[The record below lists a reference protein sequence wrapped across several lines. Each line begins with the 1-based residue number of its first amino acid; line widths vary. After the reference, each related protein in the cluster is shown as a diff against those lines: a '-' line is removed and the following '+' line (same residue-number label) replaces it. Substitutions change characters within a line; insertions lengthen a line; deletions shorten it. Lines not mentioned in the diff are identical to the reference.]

1 MRIFSSETFMCI
13 LFIANKMRRDFPL
26 IIAANR
32 DEFYARPTAPSEF
45 WNSHPTVL
53 AGRDLEA
60 GGTWMGVTRNGMIS
74 ALTNVREPH
83 NLKQNAISRGELV
96 ANWLSLNASTS
107 KNKVENDSDHY
118 LSRIRENR
126 HHYNGYNLL
135 FGNINKLRVYNNVND
150 TTHTIEKGVYGLSN
164 ADIATPWPK
173 VTQGVTALNH
183 YVNNARLIDH
193 ESLFELLAQDNK
205 AEDDAL
211 PDTGIGY
218 EWEKAL
224 SSIFIH
230 TPNYGTR
237 TSTLLLVDLN
247 NQITWLERRFDE
259 HGKAQETRAFTL

>member
-1 MRIFSSETFMCI
+1 MCI

-107 KNKVENDSDHY
+107 KDKVENDSEHY
-118 LSRIRENR
+118 LSPVSYT
-126 HHYNGYNLL
+126 HLTL
-135 FGNINKLRVYNNVND
+135 P
-150 TTHTIEKGVYGLSN
+150 TT
-164 ADIATPWPK
+164 P
-173 VTQGVTALNH
+173 
-183 YVNNARLIDH
+183 YV
-193 ESLFELLAQDNK
+193 
-205 AEDDAL
+205 
-211 PDTGIGY
+211 
-218 EWEKAL
+218 
-224 SSIFIH
+224 
-230 TPNYGTR
+230 
-237 TSTLLLVDLN
+237 
-247 NQITWLERRFDE
+247 
-259 HGKAQETRAFTL
+259 